1 MLPVRPSCSWRLWVE
16 KVTKASPR
24 WFEYG
29 RALSNDL
36 DGDGCSCDQPT
47 ERCREKR
54 FTEQQSSSL
63 SWHLAALLMNDT
75 TSFTALPVQYTHTLL
90 LNLVSFASLF
100 TLRQVQY
107 PSYTDRRSLLPMSNR
122 TQIIHAYRDLYKRA
136 LTAVGYS
143 RLPRTVLRDR
153 LRKAFRKGH
162 RADFDPVRIR
172 NTLQFLR
179 GAAYPQTLE
188 RRVLHSLVHTW
199 RMQGAMRTEKE
210 LLQLA
215 PKTTEQELEIR
226 RSAYDHFNHLVRM
239 LNESMGMCI
248 R

>member
-1 MLPVRPSCSWRLWVE
+1 
-16 KVTKASPR
+16 
-24 WFEYG
+24 
-29 RALSNDL
+29 
-36 DGDGCSCDQPT
+36 
-47 ERCREKR
+47 
-54 FTEQQSSSL
+54 
-63 SWHLAALLMNDT
+63 
-75 TSFTALPVQYTHTLL
+75 
-90 LNLVSFASLF
+90 
-100 TLRQVQY
+100 
-107 PSYTDRRSLLPMSNR
+107 MSNR
-122 TQIIHAYRDLYKRA
+122 IAIIHAYRNLYKRA
-136 LTAVGYS
+136 LTAVSYS
-143 RLPRTVLRDR
+143 YLPRRVIRDR

-162 RADFDPVRIR
+162 PSDFDPARIR

-210 LLQLA
+210 VLQLA
-215 PKTTEQELEIR
+215 PKTTEREFELR